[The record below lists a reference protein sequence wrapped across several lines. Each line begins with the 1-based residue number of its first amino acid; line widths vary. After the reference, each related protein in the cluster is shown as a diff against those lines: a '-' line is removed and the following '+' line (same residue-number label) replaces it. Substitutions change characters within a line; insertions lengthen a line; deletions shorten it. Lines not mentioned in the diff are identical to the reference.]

1 MNCATCG
8 AEIQKANQRYCHEC
22 GASLPDQSR
31 LPVAKV
37 HGPSSR
43 QLVVRPRGHE
53 PKPAPHE
60 LLAGVLPST
69 LQNRLIVG
77 AAAVVI
83 AIFAI
88 KLLVDA
94 VASFI
99 LTAVPVLVLIV
110 LAYIGFKYF
119 QSRQSA

>member
-8 AEIQKANQRYCHEC
+8 AEIPKADQRYCHEC
-22 GASLPDQSR
+22 GASLPERSL
-31 LPVAKV
+31 LPTTKV
-37 HGPSSR
+37 HGPSR
-43 QLVVRPRGHE
+43 QLVDRPRKND

-60 LLAGVLPST
+60 LLASVLPST
-69 LQNRLIVG
+69 LQNRVIVG
-77 AAAVVI
+77 AVAVIV

-88 KLLVDA
+88 KMLVDA

-119 QSRQSA
+119 QSRKSA

>member
-8 AEIQKANQRYCHEC
+8 AEIQKPGQRYCHEC
-22 GASLPDQSR
+22 GATLPDASV
-31 LPVAKV
+31 LPTTKV
-37 HGPSSR
+37 HGPSR
-43 QLVVRPRGHE
+43 QLIDRPRGSQT
-53 PKPAPHE
+53 KPAPHE
-60 LLAGVLPST
+60 ILAGVLPST

-77 AAAVVI
+77 AVAVIV

-99 LTAVPVLVLIV
+99 VTAVPVLVLLV
-110 LAYIGFKYF
+110 LAYIGFRYF
-119 QSRQSA
+119 QSRQSS

>member
-1 MNCATCG
+1 M
-8 AEIQKANQRYCHEC
+8 
-22 GASLPDQSR
+22 S
-31 LPVAKV
+31 
-37 HGPSSR
+37 
-43 QLVVRPRGHE
+43 
-53 PKPAPHE
+53 
-60 LLAGVLPST
+60 
-69 LQNRLIVG
+69 
-77 AAAVVI
+77 AAAPPEPAGMPQCSKPRRSWIGPHRSRVWAVAAII

-88 KLLVDA
+88 KMLVDA